1 MYAKWPSASICV
13 PCCPGSA
20 LACMT
25 SLLNACA
32 ENGTPEV
39 LLYCVP
45 AGLANGDLGIV
56 LLRTNDASYTCER
69 GCAMCQA
76 QRCSVIGPSVLAMPR
91 SSPAPHGG
99 AGLRLAVWIRTAGS
113 AASTDHDAPNDS
125 MAARQRTLARRELD
139 DRFISG
145 LQFCGGPHVTRRRL
159 ARASWRDR
167 ARCCA
172 PSKPASRQPCEG
184 RRRRAPRPA
193 ARYFSA
199 ASR

>member
-39 LLYCVP
+39 ALYCVP

-56 LLRTNDASYTCER
+56 LLRTNDASYTCAR

-76 QRCSVIGPSVLAMPR
+76 QRCSVIGPSALAMPR
-91 SSPAPHGG
+91 SSPALHGG
-99 AGLRLAVWIRTAGS
+99 AGLRLAAWIRMAGS
-113 AASTDHDAPNDS
+113 AASTGHDTPNDN
-125 MAARQRTLARRELD
+125 MAARVRTLARCELD
-139 DRFISG
+139 GRFISG
-145 LQFCGGPHVTRRRL
+145 PPVVGGAWL
-159 ARASWRDR
+159 RAS
-167 ARCCA
+167 A
-172 PSKPASRQPCEG
+172 PLGP
-184 RRRRAPRPA
+184 
-193 ARYFSA
+193 
-199 ASR
+199 